1 MYPGMTRYCL
11 VVCVLCLAALG
22 QQPPASPKPDSS
34 GPAKETE
41 EGIPVSNELVRKECG
56 SCHPSDDK
64 QRMSRISH
72 RRTTPE
78 GWQQT
83 IKRMVSLNNVK
94 LEPDAARQILKYLAN
109 QHGLAPEEVKPGAFE
124 VEKRLIDYKYAADND
139 TEQTCI
145 KCHSFGRVLLQRRS
159 KMEWELLIAM
169 HRGYYPLIDN
179 QSYRRMGPPQTQP
192 GPDGRPPDN
201 RHPMDKA
208 IAHLSTAFPLR
219 TPEWSRWSAN
229 WRNPKLDGRWLLS
242 GYQTGKG
249 PVFGEV
255 TIKPNPSA
263 KDGDEFVTEASY
275 TYVRSKQNVRRQ
287 GKANLYTGYQWR
299 GRSFEGGREG
309 TAFREVLLLD
319 RNQRELTGRWF
330 TGAYDETGIDVKL
343 VRVSRDPLLS
353 GVFPASLPAG
363 VSGRELQIFG
373 ANLPANA
380 SASDLDFGPGIVVK
394 SIVRSGASSVTA
406 LVDVAKDAR
415 IGGRDL
421 AAGGSILERALTVY
435 DKVDAIKVRPQ
446 SGLSRLGGIGFP
458 KMFQQF
464 EAIGYSNGPD
474 GKPDTKDDIEI
485 GMVNVAWSVEEYTA
499 TFGDDD
505 LRFVGSLNDDGLF
518 TPNVDG
524 PNSARSGNRNNMGDV
539 WVVASHQPADKAM
552 RPLRAR
558 ALLIV
563 TVPIYLRFDQP
574 EVGQ

>member
-1 MYPGMTRYCL
+1 MTRYSL
-11 VVCVLCLAALG
+11 VVCALCFAAFG
-22 QQPPASPKPDSS
+22 QQPAASPKP
-34 GPAKETE
+34 GPGGSEKETE
-41 EGIPVSNELVRKECG
+41 EGIPVTSDLVRKECG
-56 SCHPSDDK
+56 SCHPSDEK
-64 QRMSRISH
+64 QRMTRISH

-94 LEPDAARQILKYLAN
+94 LDPETARQILKYLAN
-109 QHGLAPEEVKPGAFE
+109 QHGVAPAEAKPGAFE
-124 VEKRLIDYKYAADND
+124 VEKRLIDYKYAGDSD

-159 KMEWELLIAM
+159 KREWELLIAM

-179 QSYRRMGPPQTQP
+179 QAYRRMGPPQTQP

-208 IAHLSTAFPLR
+208 IAHLSAAFPLN
-219 TPEWSRWSAN
+219 TPEWSEWSVN
-229 WRNPKLDGRWLLS
+229 WRNPKLEGRWLLT

-255 TIKPNPSA
+255 TIKPNPSS
-263 KDGDEFVTEASY
+263 KEGDEFVTEASY
-275 TYVRSKQNVRRQ
+275 TYARSKQTVRRQ
-287 GKANLYTGYQWR
+287 GKVNLYTGYQWR
-299 GRSFEGGREG
+299 GRSIEVGHEDA
-309 TAFREVLLLD
+309 AFREVLFVD
-319 RNQRELTGRWF
+319 RNQREITGRWF

-343 VRVSRDPLLS
+343 VRVGRDPLIS
-353 GVFPASLPAG
+353 GVFPSAAAAGSPA
-363 VSGRELQIFG
+363 REVRIFG
-373 ANLPANA
+373 ANLPVNP
-380 SASDLDFGPGIVVK
+380 SVSDFDFGPGVV
-394 SIVRSGASSVTA
+394 VRSVTSGGAASLAAVVEVS
-406 LVDVAKDAR
+406 KEAR
-415 IGGRDL
+415 IGVRDL
-421 AAGGSILERALTVY
+421 AYSGSIHPRALTVY

-446 SGLSRLGGIGFP
+446 SGLSRLGGVRFP
-458 KMFQQF
+458 KMLQQF

-485 GMVNVAWSVEEYTA
+485 GMVDVAWSVEEYTA

-505 LRFVGSLNDDGLF
+505 LRFVGSVNDVGLF

-524 PNSARSGNRNNMGDV
+524 PNANRSGNRNNMGDI
-539 WVVASHQPADKAM
+539 WVVASHQPADKSA

-563 TVPIYLRFDQP
+563 TVPLYLRFDQP